1 MMSHLLGQ
9 MVDDLV
15 ARIEAIP
22 DEGVR
27 LRFVNWLEEH
37 TGEALIKL
45 DERMRD
51 CLAGWLGNFSLLDSI
66 LQRESILDE
75 IDRSLAAH
83 AWYRRAHWIASGESE
98 KSP

>member
-1 MMSHLLGQ
+1 MTSDLLGQ
-9 MVDDLV
+9 MVDALA

-22 DEGVR
+22 DERAR
-27 LRFVNWLEEH
+27 LRFVNWLEEY
-37 TGEALIKL
+37 TGEADIQL

-51 CLAGWLGNFSLLDSI
+51 CLTGWLGQFSLIDAI

-75 IDRSLAAH
+75 IDHSLAAL
-83 AWYRRAHWIASGESE
+83 AWYRRAHWIASGESD